1 MKYIRKKYL
10 KLARQIE
17 RLSLT
22 CSSLSDIDVR
32 NSCTY
37 IKCAQDTRNW
47 RKRKQYI
54 YRTKDRE
61 IHSDNGWRHLT
72 MKRMNG
78 WWGAAGII
86 SFLIGHWATKQEEK
100 DASWIL
106 TSILPTVCT
115 PNVHD
120 KTIQIQIERAT
131 CDDLK

>member
-1 MKYIRKKYL
+1 MKYTRKKYL
-10 KLARQIE
+10 KLVRQIE
-17 RLSLT
+17 RLSPT

-37 IKCAQDTRNW
+37 IKCAKLEEKKTI
-47 RKRKQYI
+47 YI
-54 YRTKDRE
+54 LNKRE